1 VKQPPGPEA
10 EAEADPAPGV
20 THSQSPV
27 RGLEYTPVESKQQLR
42 GPLLSEEEA
51 AKMNNYLRYVQG
63 DGWRLDKYGKEAF
76 NGNTEEPS
84 DLEKLTYFYRKHS
97 KTAPKFPPEQI
108 GKMLGDSNLSRG
120 LKKKYG
126 EDHHEA
132 YLKWCDEVGGPWVA
146 LINSKDEK
154 RQMRWK
160 GIKAFLAEKE
170 EAEAGG
176 DASGE

>member
-1 VKQPPGPEA
+1 
-10 EAEADPAPGV
+10 
-20 THSQSPV
+20 
-27 RGLEYTPVESKQQLR
+27 
-42 GPLLSEEEA
+42 
-51 AKMNNYLRYVQG
+51 MNNYLRYVR
-63 DGWRLDKYGKEAF
+63 DDEWHLDEYGKEAF
-76 NGNTEEPS
+76 NGQIEEPTEV
-84 DLEKLTYFYRKHS
+84 EKLTYFYKKHS
-97 KTAPKFPPEQI
+97 KKAPPFSLEQI
-108 GKMLGDSNLSRG
+108 RQKEGKSGLSRG

-154 RQMRWK
+154 RQVRWK

-170 EAEAGG
+170 AAEAGG